1 MGENHQ
7 LQYNMRSTSSKVK
20 QKLLCRA
27 LGALLLDE
35 NTKGEGRS
43 RVKNTALSG
52 CFLHK
57 VSSVKIAF
65 DC

>member
-1 MGENHQ
+1 
-7 LQYNMRSTSSKVK
+7 MRSTPSKVK

-43 RVKNTALSG
+43 RVKKYSFERLFFT
-52 CFLHK
+52 
-57 VSSVKIAF
+57 
-65 DC
+65 

>member
-1 MGENHQ
+1 
-7 LQYNMRSTSSKVK
+7 MRSTPSKVK